1 MDSVSWVA
9 AEFCHAH
16 LGDPRRDQRLIE
28 VVGALDAHH
37 GSLSSAFPTSA
48 SLKGALRLMDN
59 KHLTDQSI
67 LEPHRESCVER
78 AKTHP
83 VLLAANDTIE
93 LNCSAHQTRT
103 VGLGYLRKDSV
114 GLLMH
119 STLLMTPDRLALG
132 LLDLNLWT
140 RPPKA
145 RGKSK
150 IRHDLPIEQKES
162 AKWLRS
168 LRAVNQISPQCPDSK
183 IAVVGDREADVFE
196 LFCEEREANVEL
208 LVRATQDRRL
218 FSNPATRLHDH
229 IATLPVRCCV
239 EVEVARLSK
248 INKSHDK
255 TRKRAPRQARVAQM
269 DVKFG
274 QIFLQ
279 PPQAKAKIL
288 PAVQMWVVDCRE
300 TTPPEGQKPLHW
312 TLLTTCKV
320 DTLEQALEIISWYK
334 SRWLIETFHLVL
346 KSGFGVEN
354 SQLET
359 EQRLERSLTLYSILA
374 WRVLY
379 VMTLSRTCP
388 DLPCTKMMTEDEWK
402 ALWTY
407 QGTTQVKMPTT
418 PPTIAQ
424 ATQRI
429 VRLAGFQHRKDE
441 DPGAKTFWRA
451 LQSLQLITDS
461 YISFR
466 ASLFS
471 QTSVPR

>member
-1 MDSVSWVA
+1 MDSIAWVA

-28 VVGALDAHH
+28 VM
-37 GSLSSAFPTSA
+37 GSLASHRGSFSNAFPSSA
-48 SLKGALRLMDN
+48 SLKGALRFMDN
-59 KHLTDQSI
+59 HYLTDQSI
-67 LEPHRESCVER
+67 LEPHRDSTVER
-78 AKTHP
+78 AKVHP
-83 VLLAANDTIE
+83 VLLAANDTTE
-93 LNCSAHQTRT
+93 LNYSAHQNRT
-103 VGLGYLRKDSV
+103 TGLGYLRKNSV

-140 RPPKA
+140 RPQKA

-150 IRHDLPIEQKES
+150 IRRDLPIEQKES

-168 LRAVNQISPQCPDSK
+168 LHTVNQISPQCPDSK
-183 IAVVGDREADVFE
+183 IVVVGDREADVFE
-196 LFCEEREANVEL
+196 LFCEDREAGVEL
-208 LVRATQDRRL
+208 LVRATQNRRL
-218 FSNPATRLHDH
+218 FNDPATCLRDH
-229 IATLPVRCCV
+229 IAAQPVRGVV
-239 EVEVARLSK
+239 EVDVARLSK
-248 INKSHDK
+248 INKSSDK
-255 TRKRAPRQARVAQM
+255 TRKRASRKARVARM
-269 DVKFG
+269 DVRFS
-274 QIFLQ
+274 QISLQ
-279 PPQAKAKIL
+279 PPQAKADTL
-288 PAVQMWVVDCRE
+288 PAVEMWVVDCLE
-300 TTPPEGQKPLHW
+300 ATPPEGQKPLHW
-312 TLLTTCKV
+312 TLLTSCKV
-320 DTLEQALEIISWYK
+320 DTLEQAFEIISWYK

-346 KSGFGVEN
+346 KSGFSVEK

-379 VMTLSRTCP
+379 IMTISRTCP
-388 DLPCTKMMTEDEWK
+388 DLPCTKIMTEDEWK

-407 QGTTQVKMPTT
+407 QGTTQIKMPTT

-429 VRLAGFQHRKDE
+429 VRLAGFQQSKDT
-441 DPGAKTFWRA
+441 DPGAKTFWSA
-451 LQSLQLITDS
+451 LQSLQLIADA

-466 ASLFS
+466 ASLFP